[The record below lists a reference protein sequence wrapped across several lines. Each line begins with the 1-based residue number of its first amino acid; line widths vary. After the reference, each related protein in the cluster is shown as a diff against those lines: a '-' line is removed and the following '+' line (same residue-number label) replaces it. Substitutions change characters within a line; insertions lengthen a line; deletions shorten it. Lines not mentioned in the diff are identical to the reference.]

1 MTTKKDS
8 GIEVLF
14 PLLLNKLSELK
25 EGRKCTLRFTIEDKL
40 LLFVETE
47 QVMNFDLNI
56 VQGIQEFTS
65 FIEEVLNQ

>member
-25 EGRKCTLRFTIEDKL
+25 EGRKCTLRFTMEDKL
-40 LLFVETE
+40 LLFVESE

>member
-1 MTTKKDS
+1 MSTSKK
-8 GIEVLF
+8 IFTEVQF

-25 EGRKCTLRFTIEDKL
+25 GGRKCTMKFTTEDKL
-40 LLFVETE
+40 LIFVDEE

-56 VQGIQEFTS
+56 VQGIQEFVN